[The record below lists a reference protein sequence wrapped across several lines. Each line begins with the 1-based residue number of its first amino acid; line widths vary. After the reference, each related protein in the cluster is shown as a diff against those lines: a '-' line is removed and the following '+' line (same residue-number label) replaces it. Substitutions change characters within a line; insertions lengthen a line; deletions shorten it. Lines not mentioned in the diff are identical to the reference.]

1 MKGVGLEPRM
11 SCFPPIALSTRRHSF
26 SSCSFSNGLNDFLH
40 HQLGPERT
48 QRDGLSYGHPTT
60 HFSFFEASTETVL
73 WWIFHNAIWQKKKKA
88 LSSEEE
94 MGAGADPCTP
104 APLPIFVVL
113 CFCLVIRGRRPNQS
127 TLRVAR
133 IFLSPGT
140 KNKTSFSSFQFYFS
154 FASGHLC
161 LWAWKL

>member
-1 MKGVGLEPRM
+1 M
-11 SCFPPIALSTRRHSF
+11 SCLPPIALSTRRHSF
-26 SSCSFSNGLNDFLH
+26 SSCSFSNGLNDVLH

-48 QRDGLSYGHPTT
+48 QRDGLSYDHPTT

-73 WWIFHNAIWQKKKKA
+73 WWMDIPRCDVTKKKGSIIRRKKWGRERTPA
-88 LSSEEE
+88 PLH
-94 MGAGADPCTP
+94 PCTP
-104 APLPIFVVL
+104 ALVSIFAAL

-127 TLRVAR
+127 TLCVAR
-133 IFLSPGT
+133 IFLSPGM

-161 LWAWKL
+161 LWAGTL